1 MRNDII
7 KVKGGVH
14 TIMIEFRNVTK
25 MYDNSTLALDNL
37 SIKVEKSEF
46 IFIVGSSG
54 SGKSTFLKLMTK
66 EEEPSS
72 GQIIVN
78 NVNINKMK
86 KRDVPY
92 LRRTM
97 GLVFQDFRLIEKMTV
112 FENVAFAMNI
122 IGASSRSISK
132 RVPYVLN
139 LVGLEDKARR
149 KPSELSGGEK
159 QRVGLA
165 RALVN
170 NPNMILADEPT
181 GNIDPTMSYEI
192 VDLLGK
198 INKCGTTILMVT
210 HDISI
215 VRQFPFRVVEISKG
229 KIVSDTQ
236 NRSDDLW
243 L

>member
-1 MRNDII
+1 M

-14 TIMIEFRNVTK
+14 TINMIEFRNVTK
-25 MYDNSTLALDNL
+25 TYDNSTLALDNL
-37 SIKVEKSEF
+37 NIKIEKSEF

-66 EEEPSS
+66 EEEPTS
-72 GQIIVN
+72 GQIIIN
-78 NVNINKMK
+78 NVNITKMK
-86 KRDVPY
+86 KRDIPY

-229 KIVSDTQ
+229 KVVSDTQ

>member
-1 MRNDII
+1 M

-14 TIMIEFRNVTK
+14 TGMIEFKNVTK
-25 MYDNSTLALDNL
+25 TYDNSTLALDNL
-37 SIKVEKSEF
+37 SIKVEKAEF

-66 EEEPSS
+66 EEEPTS
-72 GQIIVN
+72 GQIIIN
-78 NVNINKMK
+78 NVNITKMK
-86 KRDVPY
+86 KRDIPY

-229 KIVSDTQ
+229 KVVSDTQ

>member
-1 MRNDII
+1 
-7 KVKGGVH
+7 
-14 TIMIEFRNVTK
+14 MIEFKNVTK
-25 MYDNSTLALDNL
+25 TYDNSTLALDNL
-37 SIKVEKSEF
+37 SIKVEKAEF

-66 EEEPSS
+66 EEEPTS
-72 GQIIVN
+72 GQVIIN
-78 NVNINKMK
+78 NINITKMK
-86 KRDVPY
+86 KRDIPY

-97 GLVFQDFRLIEKMTV
+97 GLVFQDFRLIEKMSV

-181 GNIDPTMSYEI
+181 GNIDPAMSYEI

-198 INKCGTTILMVT
+198 INKCGTTVLMVT